1 MKAAILEKI
10 GHPLVISD
18 IEPPAPMHGQVLVK
32 MLCAGIC
39 GSQLQEIDGEKGN
52 PDHCPHLL
60 GHEGCGIVERVGFG
74 IRSVSKGDKVV
85 LHWRKGE
92 GCDADPAIYRRGN
105 EIIKSGSVTTFSE
118 YVVVSENRVTRIDD
132 DVPNDFAALLGCALS
147 TALAT
152 VENNIQSGQSVLV
165 IGCGGVGLSMVF
177 VSGILNAF
185 PIVCED
191 LNKEKK
197 DLAIQNGANDF
208 YPSIT
213 EDFYVLEQFGKFD
226 VIIDTVGLVSR
237 FGLLAPSGRYIVIGQ
252 KPVIHPLNFL
262 AFFEGEGG
270 RIQATQGG
278 RFNPTKDIPRYVK
291 LWRSGALLALDLNQ
305 LITHRISLGT
315 INDGIQLMRDGK
327 AGRVLIEFP

>member
-18 IEPPAPMHGQVLVK
+18 VESPAPMHGQVLVK

-132 DVPNDFAALLGCALS
+132 DVPNDFAAPLGCALS

-185 PIVCED
+185 
-191 LNKEKK
+191 
-197 DLAIQNGANDF
+197 
-208 YPSIT
+208 
-213 EDFYVLEQFGKFD
+213 
-226 VIIDTVGLVSR
+226 
-237 FGLLAPSGRYIVIGQ
+237 
-252 KPVIHPLNFL
+252 
-262 AFFEGEGG
+262 
-270 RIQATQGG
+270 
-278 RFNPTKDIPRYVK
+278 
-291 LWRSGALLALDLNQ
+291 
-305 LITHRISLGT
+305 
-315 INDGIQLMRDGK
+315 
-327 AGRVLIEFP
+327 